1 MKLLKK
7 IKKYLFPWMVF
18 FIGQTWMMGMDGM
31 IRLQKPREIKYVSVG
46 NVEHYM
52 VSRHGIPDMLYFGLI
67 YLIIGYAV
75 YQWFISLS
83 LNEWRLMAR
92 AERIKRSLVFIFTL
106 LIGAILHLYM
116 LFWYMIETGID
127 SL

>member
-1 MKLLKK
+1 MQLLKK
-7 IKKYLFPWMVF
+7 IKKYLFPWLIF

-31 IRLQKPREIKYVSVG
+31 IRLQKPREIKYIGVG

-52 VSRHGIPDMLYFGLI
+52 VARHGVPDMLYFGLI
-67 YLIIGYAV
+67 YLIISYAV
-75 YQWFISLS
+75 YQWFIALR
-83 LNEWRLMAR
+83 LNEWRLMSGDQK
-92 AERIKRSLVFIFTL
+92 IKRGLVFIFSL
-106 LIGAILHLYM
+106 LAGLVAHFYM